1 MRDIHQMNIGDPV
14 SLQNASPQ
22 FCRFIK
28 GNKSNLYV
36 PCLVGLMLVSLM
48 GCQSLYFDAMEK
60 MGYHKRDL
68 LVSRV
73 EDARDSQ
80 EQAKEQFRSALER
93 FSTVLNFHGG
103 PLQEKYEQLRE
114 EFELSEKKANDVQER
129 IDAVEDVADALFVE
143 WEGELDSYSSDR
155 LRQTSQAKLT
165 RTKKQYSQLL
175 KAMKR
180 AESKI
185 APVLDAFRD
194 QVLFLKHNLN
204 AQAIASLQE
213 ELSSMEGDIASLI
226 REMESS
232 IKEADMFIGAMGKG

>member
-1 MRDIHQMNIGDPV
+1 MGMNQTTIG
-14 SLQNASPQ
+14 
-22 FCRFIK
+22 
-28 GNKSNLYV
+28 KSV
-36 PCLVGLMLVSLM
+36 PRPSGVPSSWGWLEDKYFNFGGLGLMTLLLIIPM
-48 GCQSLYFDAMEK
+48 GCQGLYFDAMEK

-93 FSTVLNFHGG
+93 FSSVLNFHGG

-114 EFELSEKKANDVQER
+114 EFELSEKKANDVQDR
-129 IDAVEDVADALFVE
+129 INAVEDVADALFVE
-143 WEGELDSYSSDR
+143 WERELASYSSDR

-185 APVLDAFRD
+185 DPVLDAFRD

-226 REMESS
+226 QEMESS
-232 IKEADMFIGAMGKG
+232 IKEADTFIGAMGKG

>member
-1 MRDIHQMNIGDPV
+1 MEILNQRHVDGDRKTLSGV
-14 SLQNASPQ
+14 SQGS
-22 FCRFIK
+22 K
-28 GNKSNLYV
+28 GLNVK
-36 PCLVGLMLVSLM
+36 LVNGKAIVLVSLM
-48 GCQSLYFDAMEK
+48 LSSLVGCQSLYFDAMDK

-80 EQAKEQFRSALER
+80 EQAKEQFRSALDR

-103 PLQEKYEQLRE
+103 TLQDKYEQVRD
-114 EFELSEKKANDVQER
+114 EFEVSEKKANLVYDR
-129 IDAVEDVADALFVE
+129 IDSVRTVADALFVE
-143 WEGELDSYSSDR
+143 WEHELDSYSSTR

-175 KAMKR
+175 KAMQR

-185 APVLDAFRD
+185 DPVLDALRD

-213 ELSSMEGDIASLI
+213 ELSSMEGDIVSLI

>member
-1 MRDIHQMNIGDPV
+1 MNQTTIGKSVPRPSGV
-14 SLQNASPQ
+14 PSSWGWLE
-22 FCRFIK
+22 
-28 GNKSNLYV
+28 GNYFNCSGL
-36 PCLVGLMLVSLM
+36 GLMTLLLITPM
-48 GCQSLYFDAMEK
+48 GCQGLYFDAMEK

-93 FSTVLNFHGG
+93 FSSVLNFHGG

-114 EFELSEKKANDVQER
+114 EFELSEKKANNVQDR

-143 WEGELDSYSSDR
+143 WERELDSYSSDR

-185 APVLDAFRD
+185 DPVLNAFRD

-226 REMESS
+226 QEMESS
-232 IKEADMFIGAMGKG
+232 IKEADTFIGAMGKG